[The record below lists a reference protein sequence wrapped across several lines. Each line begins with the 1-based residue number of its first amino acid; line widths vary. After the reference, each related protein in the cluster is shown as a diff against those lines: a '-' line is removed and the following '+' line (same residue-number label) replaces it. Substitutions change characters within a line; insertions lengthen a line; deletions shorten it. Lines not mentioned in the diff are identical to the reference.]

1 MIMLKLEKK
10 NHYCI
15 ILQYYIFNY
24 REEAAAG
31 IRIFGPHCRQNQ
43 SNRVF

>member
-1 MIMLKLEKK
+1 MLKMEKK

-31 IRIFGPHCRQNQ
+31 KTNQ
-43 SNRVF
+43 TGFFDWSVNMKL

>member
-1 MIMLKLEKK
+1 MLKMDKK
-10 NHYCI
+10 NYYCI
-15 ILQYYIFNY
+15 ILQIFYFNY

-31 IRIFGPHCRQNQ
+31 IRIFGSHCRQNQ